1 MPRKALLGAALVA
14 ATLGCVQ
21 TSAHAQVF
29 GAPAAIDSAQATDVT
44 TTAAKLQASVRFNEK
59 AGTWWFSYCRL
70 TDCANGETETPH
82 QEDNPETDAEAV
94 APRTIAWP
102 VNALAPSTDYRVT
115 VHAIND
121 SARTPTTRT
130 FTFHTAAPNI
140 PAAPVAAA
148 ATTDAPTAI
157 APTTTTLAG
166 TAVPGT
172 TGGTG
177 VGSSAFFEW
186 GAAGGPLNQTTPAQS
201 LPADANAYAISAGIS
216 GLTPGRQYSYRLV
229 VVRAGVRTAG
239 AVRMWQTVAAPN
251 CLNQTA
257 YQTVSAGRIRATG
270 CFRADGN
277 RWVADGDVR
286 LNGVLLQPVGTA
298 HSGNAYR
305 FGSTTG
311 LQSFL
316 DAGNRLYIDRPGN
329 ALGTTGTWK
338 MSVEHLVGM
347 HQGVLNVRN
356 VQWTGTAPLMAVGAD
371 RSVELFDF
379 PLAGQLSLT
388 PYDDGTSRLG
398 VLVSLPLPRMDSV
411 TGDAA
416 VKVNP
421 GGDLAFDRLRVE
433 VGALPVRGFELGNVK
448 FVYDRTEEQW
458 EGAAE
463 VTLPT
468 ASRVRVAAAV
478 VVRHG
483 RFGSFEGSVDGLNQH
498 LAYGVF
504 LQRIGV
510 RVGVDPVHLG
520 GSIGLSAGPKV
531 GGVGILGVQGDF
543 DVSAAGGMADVRL
556 PTGRTRVVYPGSIKI
571 TGTGTVFDVPLRTA
585 SATWYFSQTPWI
597 EASTQLG
604 IDVKSG
610 NLTVFK
616 AMGTVAGSL
625 YGRDFELA
633 GGMNVTVFDINVA
646 NASAVLSTRGVGA
659 CGSVAGLGGIG
670 AYKQWGGNYA
680 QIWWC
685 DMEDLRDLVAG
696 TASLHAVG
704 GAKAL
709 ALPAGEGHALV
720 RFMGQGGAP
729 QVRLHGPGGRTIDT
743 PAAGQGSVVKAG
755 AFATIRDERSR
766 YTDVLIATPG
776 NGWTYEVLP
785 GSVPVAHVRT
795 AGELPRLEVAANVV
809 RTGKTAELHW
819 QLGNL
824 AGRKVTFME
833 AGPGAPPRV
842 LKRNATA
849 DGSVG
854 FTPYVTPQR
863 DRRIVA
869 IVEQDGKPRS
879 RLLVARYTAPAAPR
893 MTRVIGL
900 KALRHGAEVSASWKK
915 VSGAAKYRVLVV
927 ERSGRRSMVSVKAP
941 RLARRGADARSVT
954 VRAVGFDGKVGRPRT
969 AKVKAAR

>member
-21 TSAHAQVF
+21 TPAHAQVF
-29 GAPAAIDSAQATDVT
+29 GAPAVIESAQATGVT

-59 AGTWWFSYCRL
+59 AGTWWFSYCRVA
-70 TDCANGETETPH
+70 DCINGETETPH
-82 QEDNPETDAEAV
+82 QEDNPENDAEAV
-94 APRTIAWP
+94 APRAIAWP

-121 SARTPTTRT
+121 SARNPTTRT
-130 FTFHTAAPNI
+130 FTFRTAAPNI
-140 PAAPVAAA
+140 PAAPVAPV
-148 ATTDAPTAI
+148 ATTAAPTAI
-157 APTTTTLAG
+157 GYTTTTLSG

-172 TGGTG
+172 TGGAG

-186 GAAGGPLNQTTPAQS
+186 GAGSTLNQTTPAQS
-201 LPADANAYAISAGIS
+201 LPADANPYPISAAIS

-229 VVRAGVRTAG
+229 VVRGTQRIAG
-239 AVRMWQTVAAPN
+239 AVRTWQTTAAPN
-251 CLNQTA
+251 CENETT
-257 YQTVSAGRIRATG
+257 YQTVSAGRVRATG

-277 RWVADGDVR
+277 RWVADGAVR
-286 LNGVLLQPVGTA
+286 LNGVLLQPVGSG

-305 FGSTTG
+305 FGSTTS

-316 DAGNRLYIDRPGN
+316 DSGNRLYIDRPGN

-356 VQWTGTAPLMAVGAD
+356 VQWTGTTPLMSVGAD

-448 FVYDRTEEQW
+448 FLYDRTEEQW

-483 RFGSFEGSVDGLNQH
+483 QFGSFEGSVDGLNQH

-510 RVGVDPVHLG
+510 RVGVDPVRLG

-531 GGVGILGVQGDF
+531 GGVGILGVNGSF
-543 DVSAAGGMADVRL
+543 DVSAAGGSATVRL
-556 PTGRTRVVYPGSIKI
+556 PSGTTRVVYPGSISI
-571 TGTGTVFDVPLRTA
+571 SGEGTVFDVPLRHA
-585 SATWYFSQTPWI
+585 SATWYFSQTPWF
-597 EASTQLG
+597 EASTDLG
-604 IDVKSG
+604 IDVTSG
-610 NLTVFK
+610 DITVFK
-616 AMGTVAGSL
+616 AMGKVAGSL
-625 YGRDFELA
+625 YGSDFELA
-633 GGMNVTVFDINVA
+633 GGMNVTVFDIDVA

-659 CGSVAGLGGIG
+659 CGSVLGLGGVG
-670 AYKQWGGNYA
+670 AYKQWGSNYA

-696 TASLHAVG
+696 TASLHAAG

-709 ALPAGEGHALV
+709 TLPAGEDHALV

-729 QVRLHGPGGRTIDT
+729 QVRLHGPDGQTIDT
-743 PAAGQGSVVKAG
+743 PAAGQGSVVKPG

-766 YTDVLIATPG
+766 YTDVLIAKPG
-776 NGWTYEVLP
+776 SGWTYEVLP
-785 GSVPVAHVRT
+785 GSVPVAHIQT
-795 AGELPRLEVAANVV
+795 AGELPQLKVAANVV
-809 RTGKTAELHW
+809 RTGKTAQLRW
-819 QLGNL
+819 QLGDL

-849 DGSVG
+849 DGSVR
-854 FTPYVTPQR
+854 FTPYLTPQR
-863 DRRIVA
+863 DRQIVA

-879 RLLVARYTAPAAPR
+879 RQVVARYTAPAAPR
-893 MTRVIGL
+893 MTRVAGL
-900 KALRHGAEVSASWKK
+900 KAVRRGGKVTASWKK
-915 VSGAAKYRVLVV
+915 LEGAAKYRVLVV

-941 RLARRGADARSVT
+941 RLVLRGAQARSVT
-954 VRAVGFDGKVGRPRT
+954 VRAIGFDGKVGQART